1 MGDIANGNI
10 NLDKLTAVEKLLNAL
25 TEGEDSA
32 EERGWI
38 TAAELEEELN
48 HD

>member
-1 MGDIANGNI
+1 MGDIVNGNI

-32 EERGWI
+32 EEKGSPMYPSLP
-38 TAAELEEELN
+38 TLSC
-48 HD
+48 